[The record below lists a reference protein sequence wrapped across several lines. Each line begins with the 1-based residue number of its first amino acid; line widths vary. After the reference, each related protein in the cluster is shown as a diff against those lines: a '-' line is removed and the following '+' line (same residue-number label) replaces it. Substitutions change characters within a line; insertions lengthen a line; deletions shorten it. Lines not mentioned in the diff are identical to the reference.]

1 MPGSESPDAWLR
13 CPECSAP
20 LSQKSEECRCAGCGR
35 EFPVLLGIPDL
46 RVSGDA
52 PIDFESDS
60 RFARTLAAAYPASSF
75 EDLVAEVWKGRP
87 EVPAAIARRR
97 IGEINRSYGKHA
109 RELGPSGWLGPL
121 AGAGPAGAFLE
132 VGCGTGTFLQAAGE
146 RFSRAVGVDL
156 SLAWLVIAK
165 KRLEE
170 HGVSA
175 LLLCAFAE
183 RLPLAPEIFDLAVS
197 LDLIEHVSDPA
208 AALAEIR
215 RVTRPEGAMAF
226 TTPNR
231 FSLAGEPHV
240 GIWGVGF
247 LPRRW
252 MPRYV
257 RWRTGMPYEHVH
269 PMSLAGLRGLFR
281 GAADL
286 EARILCPAIA
296 PEEAETFPP
305 GKRAVSRLYNRMLG
319 SRAARRL
326 LLPIA
331 PFFQAI
337 ARRRRKL

>member
-1 MPGSESPDAWLR
+1 MSMPEAWLR

-20 LSQKSEECRCAGCGR
+20 LFLTDEECLCGGCGR

-46 RVSGDA
+46 RVTRDA
-52 PIDFESDS
+52 PIDFEKDR
-60 RFARTLAAAYPASSF
+60 RFARDLAAAYPASSF

-87 EVPAAIARRR
+87 EGPAAIARRR
-97 IGEINRSYGKHA
+97 IGEINRSYEKHA
-109 RELGPSGWLGPL
+109 RDLGPSGWLGPL
-121 AGAGPAGAFLE
+121 AGGAPAGACLE
-132 VGCGTGTFLQAAGE
+132 VGCGTGTFLHAALA
-146 RFSRAVGVDL
+146 RFPRAVGVDL

-170 HGVSA
+170 HGLSA

-183 RLPLAPEIFDLAVS
+183 SLPLAGGLFDLVVS

-208 AALAEIR
+208 AALTEIR
-215 RVTRPEGAMAF
+215 RVARPGGATAF

-252 MPRYV
+252 MPGYV
-257 RWRTGMPYEHVH
+257 RRRTGMPYEHVH
-269 PMSLAGLRGLFR
+269 PMSLAGLRRLFR
-281 GAADL
+281 GVPDL
-286 EARILCPAIA
+286 ETTIQCPAIA
-296 PEEAETFPP
+296 PEEAEAFSPV
-305 GKRAVSRLYNRMLG
+305 KRAVSHLYNRVLRW
-319 SRAARRL
+319 RAARSL

-331 PFFQAI
+331 PFFQI
-337 ARRRRKL
+337 VARRRQVV